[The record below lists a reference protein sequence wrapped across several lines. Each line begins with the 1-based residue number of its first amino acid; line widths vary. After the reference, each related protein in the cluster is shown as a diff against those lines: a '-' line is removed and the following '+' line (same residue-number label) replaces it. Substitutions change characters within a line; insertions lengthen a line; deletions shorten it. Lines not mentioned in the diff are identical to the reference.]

1 MEEVKKQTIEYIA
14 IDGKGFA
21 SKDKCLEYEA
31 QLKQKRRYEVT
42 EKALSELRVP
52 FSEQGYIPFEVFA
65 HNEFDLGKIKRY
77 CTRSALNDG
86 LLFYRI
92 ESEEQLTLLAEY
104 LQMKYR
110 GADARCLVI
119 KHTKL
124 IGNRYPVMVA
134 AGYSL
139 GFGREMHTIY
149 SDAEIVK
156 KFGRLNGLSVT
167 LNPLKK

>member
-1 MEEVKKQTIEYIA
+1 MEEVKKQTVEYVA
-14 IDGKGFA
+14 IDGKSFA

-31 QLKQKRRYEVT
+31 RLEQKRRYEVT

-52 FSEQGYIPFEVFA
+52 FSEQSYIPFEVFA
-65 HNEFDLGKIKRY
+65 CNEFDLGKIKRY
-77 CTRSALNDG
+77 CTRSTLNDG

-92 ESEEQLTLLAEY
+92 ESKEQLVLLAEY
-104 LQMKYR
+104 LQMKYT
-110 GADARCLVI
+110 GADARRLVI

-124 IGNRYPVMVA
+124 IGDRYPVMVA

-156 KFGRLNGLSVT
+156 KFGKLNGLSVA

>member
-1 MEEVKKQTIEYIA
+1 MEEIEKQTVEYIA
-14 IDGKGFA
+14 VDGKSFA

-31 QLKQKRRYEVT
+31 RLEQKQRYEVT

-77 CTRSALNDG
+77 CTRSALNDS

-92 ESEEQLTLLAEY
+92 ESKEQLVLLAEY

-110 GADARCLVI
+110 GADAKGLVT
-119 KHTKL
+119 KHAKL

-156 KFGRLNGLSVT
+156 KFGKLNGLSVA
-167 LNPLKK
+167 LDLMKK